1 MVRGRDTAPTAA
13 RNVPARI
20 TGSAMA
26 ILAATLA
33 ALALALVAKDAH
45 LLDGVEDETVAM
57 RFQARGAQVDDKVAV
72 VAIDDVTFS
81 DLEEQWPFPR
91 SLHARAIDALRKA
104 GARRIVY
111 DVQFTEPTSE
121 REDLALFDAVRRADG
136 VVLATTETDGQ
147 GGTNVLGGDDNVQ
160 AAGAHAAAANLETDR
175 GGVIHRFPYS
185 AGGLPSVGVVASG
198 GKLSPAQFGEQGAW
212 IDYAGPRGTI
222 PTYSF
227 SDLIKGRIDAD
238 RLRGRIVVI
247 GASAPTLQDVHST
260 PTASDQL
267 MSGPEIQANAI
278 STALRGLP
286 LRDAPA
292 WTGVLALLLL
302 GLLPALAH
310 LRTRGLRAA
319 VVTPLAALAF
329 AAVVQAAF
337 ARGWIVEATY
347 PLLALVLASVS
358 TMTTAFVAERRERRR
373 VAEHNDVLEARV
385 RERTA
390 QLRETQLEIVQR
402 LSQAAESR
410 DGDTGEHIQ
419 RIRRMTQR
427 LALAIGLPEA
437 EAELIG
443 HASAMHDVGKI
454 GIPDRVLLKPGKLD
468 ADEWALM
475 QSHTTIGAEILAG
488 SSSPLLREA
497 ERIALTHHERYDG
510 SGYPAGLVGDAI
522 PLGARITA
530 ICDVFDALRSRRVY
544 KGRWTMDDTLAELA
558 SQRGKHFDP
567 ALVDAFLELVPTFEP
582 DLRQEM
588 PADARG
594 DDQGDPGVGVLTLGQ
609 STPAGAT
616 ERIHSRNSSPPTRA

>member
-1 MVRGRDTAPTAA
+1 
-13 RNVPARI
+13 
-20 TGSAMA
+20 MA
-26 ILAATLA
+26 ILVAVLI

-57 RFQARGAQVDDKVAV
+57 RFQARGAQVDQKVAV

-81 DLEEQWPFPR
+81 DLERQWPFPR
-91 SLHARAIDALRKA
+91 SLHGRAIDALRKA

-121 REDLALFDAVRRADG
+121 REDLALFRAISRADD
-136 VVLATTETDGQ
+136 VVLATTETDGR
-147 GGTNVLGGDDNVQ
+147 GGTNVLGGDENVR

-185 AGGLPSVGVVASG
+185 SGGLRSVAVVAAE
-198 GKLSPAQFGEQGAW
+198 LSTGRPLPVQAFDDEGAW

-227 SDLIKGRIDAD
+227 SDLIAGRIDPD
-238 RLRGRIVVI
+238 RLRGRIVVV

-260 PTASDQL
+260 PTASDRL

-278 STALRGLP
+278 STALRGMP
-286 LRDAPA
+286 LREAPA
-292 WTGVLALLLL
+292 WTGLLALLLL
-302 GLLPALAH
+302 GALPALAH
-310 LRTRGLRAA
+310 LRARGLKAA
-319 VVTPLAALAF
+319 LVMPLAGIAF
-329 AAVVQAAF
+329 ACFVQAMF

-347 PLLALVLASVS
+347 PLLALTLGTLS
-358 TMTTAFVAERRERRR
+358 TMIGAFIVERRERRR
-373 VAEHNDVLEARV
+373 VAMHNDVLEERV

-419 RIRRMTQR
+419 RIRRMTHK
-427 LALAIGLPEA
+427 LALAVGLPED

-454 GIPDRVLLKPGKLD
+454 GIPDAVLLKPGKLD
-468 ADEWALM
+468 ADEWVVM
-475 QSHTTIGAEILAG
+475 QSHASIGGSILAG
-488 SSSPLLREA
+488 SSSPLLQVA
-497 ERIALTHHERYDG
+497 EQIALTHHERWDG
-510 SGYPAGLVGDAI
+510 SGYPAGLQGEAI

-530 ICDVFDALRSRRVY
+530 ICDVFDALRSKRVY
-544 KGRWTMDDTLAELA
+544 KGRWTVEDTLAELKA
-558 SQRGKHFDP
+558 QRGRHFDP
-567 ALVDAFLELVPTFEP
+567 ALVDAFLELVPSFEP
-582 DLRQEM
+582 DLLQL
-588 PADARG
+588 ADAQG
-594 DDQGDPGVGVLTLGQ
+594 DDQVDPGVGVLTLGQ
-609 STPAGAT
+609 STPEGAT
-616 ERIHSRNSSPPTRA
+616 ERIHSRSSLPPTRA

>member
-1 MVRGRDTAPTAA
+1 MVRGRDHAPTPASA
-13 RNVPARI
+13 TPARV
-20 TGSAMA
+20 TGLAMA
-26 ILAATLA
+26 ILVATIA
-33 ALALALVAKDAH
+33 ALALALVAKEAH
-45 LLDGVEDETVAM
+45 VLDRVEDETVAM
-57 RFQARGAQVDDKVAV
+57 RFQARGAQVEDKLAV

-81 DLEEQWPFPR
+81 DLEQQWPFPR
-91 SLHARAIDALRKA
+91 SLHARAVDALRKA

-121 REDLALFDAVRRADG
+121 REDLALFRAIRRADD
-136 VVLATTETDGQ
+136 VVLATTETDGR
-147 GGTNVLGGDDNVQ
+147 GGTNVLGGDENLH

-185 AGGLPSVGVVASG
+185 AGRLASVAVVASELSTG
-198 GKLSPAQFGEQGAW
+198 RKLPAAAFGDAGAW

-222 PTYSF
+222 PTYHF
-227 SDLIKGRIDAD
+227 SDLVEGRVDPD

-286 LRDAPA
+286 LRDAPD

-302 GLLPALAH
+302 GVLPAVAH
-310 LRTRGLRAA
+310 LLTRGIRAA

-329 AAVVQAAF
+329 AGLVQAAF

-347 PLLALVLASVS
+347 PLLALAIGTVS
-358 TMTTAFVAERRERRR
+358 TMTTAFVAERRERWR
-373 VAEHNDVLEARV
+373 VSEYNELLEQRV

-427 LALAIGLPEA
+427 LAVSTGLPEE

-468 ADEWALM
+468 AEEWAVM
-475 QSHTTIGAEILAG
+475 QSHTTIGADILAG
-488 SSSPLLREA
+488 SSSPLLQAA
-497 ERIALTHHERYDG
+497 EEIALTHHERFDG
-510 SGYPAGLVGDAI
+510 SGYPAGLRGEAI
-522 PLGARITA
+522 PLAARITA
-530 ICDVFDALRSRRVY
+530 ICDVFDALLSKRVY
-544 KGRWTMDDTLAELA
+544 KTRWTMDDTIAELKA
-558 SQRGKHFDP
+558 QRGRHFDP

-582 DLRQEM
+582 DLLQQV
-588 PADARG
+588 PADARS

-616 ERIHSRNSSPPTRA
+616 ERIRSRR